1 MSNIGKIEITKQNK
15 IAVIEFYHPKSNSLP
30 SYMLKEMKEAFENFS
45 VDPEINVIILRSG
58 GDKAFCAGAS
68 FDELLQIEN
77 FEQGKEFFMGFAR
90 LINSM
95 RKCQK
100 IIIGR
105 IHNKVV
111 GGGVGL
117 AAATDYALATT
128 KASLR
133 LSELALGLGPFVVGP
148 PIERK
153 IGVEKFET
161 MALDCEWRSAEWAK
175 ESGFYHD
182 VFSTE
187 KELDEAVNELAGTLA
202 SRSREALIS
211 LKKIFW
217 ENTEHWDELLEQRAE
232 NSGRLVL
239 SEYTRKFLE
248 DFKNR
253 KKK

>member
-1 MSNIGKIEITKQNK
+1 MSDLGKIEITVQNK
-15 IAVIEFYHPKSNSLP
+15 IATIEFYHPKSNSLP
-30 SYMLKEMKEAFENFS
+30 SYMLKEMTEAFNKFS
-45 VDPEINVIILRSG
+45 GNPDVNVIVLKSS

-68 FDELLQIEN
+68 FDELLRIEN

-95 RKCQK
+95 RKCKK

-117 AAATDYALATT
+117 VASTDYALATT

-187 KELDEAVNELAGTLA
+187 EELDKAVNDLAANLAG
-202 SRSREALIS
+202 RSPEALES

-232 NSGRLVL
+232 NSGWLVL
-239 SEYTRKFLE
+239 SDFTRKFLE
-248 DFKNR
+248 DFKN
-253 KKK
+253 KKKK